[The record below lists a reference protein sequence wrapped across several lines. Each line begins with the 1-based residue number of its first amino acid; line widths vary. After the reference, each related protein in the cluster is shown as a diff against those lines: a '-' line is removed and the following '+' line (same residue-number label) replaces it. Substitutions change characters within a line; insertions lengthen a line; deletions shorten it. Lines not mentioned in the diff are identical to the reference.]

1 MSDGDGKQSEQGIKV
16 IARNRRASHDYHLER
31 SFQAGLVLVGS
42 EIKSIRAN
50 RINLQEGFVQERE
63 GELWLLNV
71 HISPYEQ
78 AGVYGYVD
86 PIRPRKLL
94 LHKKEIAQIVAKI
107 RERGYTVVPTM
118 VFLQRGRAKIEIALA
133 KGKRQYDKRT
143 DLAKRDSERE
153 IRQALKESYRE

>member
-1 MSDGDGKQSEQGIKV
+1 MTNTEGIKV
-16 IARNRRASHDYHLER
+16 IARNRRASYDYHLEK
-31 SFQAGLVLVGS
+31 SFQAGLVLRGS

-50 RINLQEGFVQERE
+50 RINLQEGFVEERD

-86 PIRPRKLL
+86 PVRPRKLL
-94 LHKKEIAQIVAKI
+94 LHKKEIALITSRI

-118 VFLQRGRAKIEIALA
+118 VFLQHGRAKVEIALA
-133 KGKRQYDKRT
+133 KGKKQYDKRA
-143 DLAKRDSERE
+143 DLAKRDSDRE
-153 IRQALKESYRE
+153 IRQALKERSQE